1 MSFGYAY
8 NVLFD
13 SDVLATQLNLEV
25 PKYEFDEVD
34 GKLIV
39 G

>member
-1 MSFGYAY
+1 MFS
-8 NVLFD
+8 
-13 SDVLATQLNLEV
+13 SDILDLQLNLEV
-25 PKYEFDEVD
+25 PQYEFSEVD